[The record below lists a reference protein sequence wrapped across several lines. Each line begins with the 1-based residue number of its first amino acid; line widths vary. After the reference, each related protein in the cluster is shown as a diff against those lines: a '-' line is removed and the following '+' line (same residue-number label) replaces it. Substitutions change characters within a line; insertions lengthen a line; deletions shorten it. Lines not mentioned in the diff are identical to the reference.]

1 MIPIPPNWWT
11 VFYYE
16 NYNFIQVQVGTDLPN
31 IWTGA
36 GMTTTVVVWLGV
48 TTLAILVT
56 TGVLTL
62 GKSFREYRVDRKW
75 ADAKQRL
82 LPEIR
87 ERENRTDPNWE
98 SWLAECSRLERD
110 VARELLLEDL
120 ELLEGRNKRALQ
132 DLAVEL
138 NIDHEAHE
146 YLRSEDH
153 YRRLRGLGIL
163 TKLSVEVNPEDISSS
178 IADDQFERDAA
189 IHLLATQNH
198 RRATDVG
205 LELILQ
211 GDPMTVY
218 GLEGLHKLIGS
229 NPTPLL
235 EYLAEESVANEKIRS
250 QVLLVLEHAG
260 IPAGNAP
267 MDGVLEAAKHD
278 NSLIRE
284 RACRVLGGYGWHPE
298 VREALDVDAL
308 LTDPDVQVRIAAYWM
323 VDEWGDKA
331 ARRKLAEST
340 TRESD
345 EHARVQIA
353 RALQRQR
360 PQSLAELK
368 AEGSFSHVDR
378 SWADIRHVVDQKPNP
393 LR

>member
-1 MIPIPPNWWT
+1 MILNAYNWWSGL
-11 VFYYE
+11 FYE
-16 NYNFIQVQVGTDLPN
+16 NYHSIITQVSSNLPN
-31 IWTGA
+31 VWTGA
-36 GMTTTVVVWLGV
+36 GVTTTVVLWLGI

-56 TGVLTL
+56 TGALTL
-62 GKSFREYRVDRKW
+62 GKSLREYRVDRQW
-75 ADAKQRL
+75 VDAKQKL

-87 ERENRTDPNWE
+87 DRENRTDPNWE
-98 SWLAECSRLERD
+98 SWVAECSPFERNVTRD
-110 VARELLLEDL
+110 LLLEDL
-120 ELLEGRNKRALQ
+120 ELLEGRHKRALQ

-138 NIDHEAHE
+138 DLDHEAYE

-153 YRRLRGLGIL
+153 YQRLRGLDIL
-163 TKLSVEVNPEDISSS
+163 TRLTAEVDPEEIRTS
-178 IADDQFERDAA
+178 IADDQFEREAA
-189 IHLLATQNH
+189 IHLLAAQNH

-205 LELILQ
+205 LDLLLRGE
-211 GDPMTVY
+211 PMTVY
-218 GLEGLHKLIGS
+218 GLEGLHRLIMS
-229 NPTPLL
+229 DPTPLL
-235 EYLAEESVANEKIRS
+235 EYLAEESVANEKIHS

-260 IPAGNAP
+260 VPGGNAP
-267 MDGVLEAAKHD
+267 MEGVLDAATHD

-284 RACRVLGGYGWHPE
+284 RTCRVLGGYGWHPE

-323 VDEWGDKA
+323 VDEWGDKT

-368 AEGSFSHVDR
+368 AEGTFSHVDR
-378 SWADIRHVVDQKPNP
+378 SWADIRHVVGQKPNP